1 MPRSSL
7 LTLVAGVILG
17 TFLLV
22 SFASFLLSRHF
33 VLQNMEGSLM
43 QEMRTRLNTTQG
55 TAQRFLQLQHLE
67 GIKKVVSAYGSDPD
81 LEVVLIADAEGRI
94 LASTRYRDVGQLWS
108 ESSYAFAE
116 DKVERVTRTRIS
128 DVSVD
133 RKKDT
138 VSGYISICNAHAASG
153 SLRNPRCGFLVHR
166 ASLGFHRNEAL
177 ASLYRQA
184 TLTSVG
190 FALSG
195 IVMLMIFRR
204 SITLRVGRIV
214 AALSRFGDGERLAR
228 IRLAGSDELAT
239 ISRSVDQIL
248 DELAEDE
255 AELRNSERFK
265 QAMIDS
271 ANSALISV
279 DATGTIVFFSA
290 GAERMLGYTSEELVG
305 RAKGHIFHDPPEVRR
320 RAQQLSADAIPDFP
334 EALDLFLRE
343 ASDGTAY
350 EDEWTYVR
358 KDGSKLTVDLSVTP
372 LLAADDTVSGYLAIA
387 RDVSEEKALAQRL
400 RLAEQVF
407 ENAGEAIL
415 VTDDR
420 LRVVDVNP
428 AYVRVTGF
436 TRHEVIGS
444 RPGMASPGR
453 HDSDF
458 YKRMWLEIRQTGQW
472 SGEIWDRRS
481 NGELFPQLLT
491 VSAIKDDQGQVSNYV
506 GIFKDVSNQKAAEEE
521 LERMAYYDPLTGL
534 PNRALFKDRLQH
546 EIDVAQRKG
555 TLIAVLFID
564 LDRFKYVNDTL
575 GHEAGDQLLVETS
588 RRIRGS
594 VRQSDTLAR
603 IGGDEFTLILADIG
617 RPAAASIVAEKVI
630 RSLQDGF
637 QIDGREVFIGAS
649 IGIGLYPDD
658 GRSVATLIKNADT
671 AMYLAKQAGRGVCRF
686 FTSEMNSRNERRM
699 TMEASLRRAVE
710 ASEFVVFYQ
719 PKLDIVSQQITG
731 FEALL
736 RWEHPDFGLVPP
748 GDFIPLAEET
758 GLIVPIGQWV
768 LRTACAQLKLW
779 QSHGFPDLQM
789 SVNLS
794 AREFQDA
801 QLAGDVATL
810 LDELDLDPETLDL
823 EVTETMLMADAD
835 GALAVMEELRQ
846 MGVGLSIDDFGMGYS
861 SLGYLKRFPI
871 QTLKIDRSF
880 VCDVVEDPE
889 DAGIV
894 RAIIALASTLQLQVV
909 AEGVET
915 EAQQDFLIAE
925 GCRGAQGYLYSRPL
939 PADEAAVLLSSWS
952 VESSAGKGAGLAPML
967 AGPQ

>member
-22 SFASFLLSRHF
+22 SFASFLSSRHF
-33 VLQNMEGSLM
+33 VLQNMEANLM
-43 QEMRTRLNTTQG
+43 QEMHTRLSATQG
-55 TAQRFLQLQHLE
+55 TAQRFLQLRHAE
-67 GIKKVVSAYGSDPD
+67 DIKKVVSAYGSDPD
-81 LEVVLIADAEGRI
+81 LDVVLVADAEGRI
-94 LASTRYRDVGQLWS
+94 LASTRYSDEGQRWS
-108 ESSYAFAE
+108 ESAYVLAE
-116 DKVERVTRTRIS
+116 ETIERVTRTRTS
-128 DVSVD
+128 DVSID
-133 RKKDT
+133 RKADT
-138 VSGYISICNAHAASG
+138 VSGYISICDSRGTAG
-153 SLRNPRCGFLVHR
+153 SLRSSRCGFLFHQ
-166 ASLGFHRNEAL
+166 ASLRFHRDQAL
-177 ASLYRQA
+177 GSLYRQA
-184 TLTSVG
+184 SLTGVG
-190 FALSG
+190 FACSG
-195 IVMLMIFRR
+195 IFMLLIFRR
-204 SITLRVGRIV
+204 SITARVGLIV
-214 AALSRFGDGERLAR
+214 DALHRFGNGERLAR
-228 IRLAGSDELAT
+228 IRLTGSDELAT
-239 ISRSVDQIL
+239 IGRSVDQIL

-279 DATGTIVFFSA
+279 DASGIVVFFSA
-290 GAERMLGYTSEELVG
+290 GAERMLGYTAEELVG
-305 RAKGHIFHDPPEVRR
+305 KAKGHIFHDPAEVRR
-320 RAQQLSADAIPDFP
+320 RAKRIGADTLPGLP
-334 EALDLFLRE
+334 QELNLFLGR
-343 ASDGTAY
+343 AAKGSAY

-358 KDGSKLTVDLSVTP
+358 KDGSKLTVDLSVTE
-372 LLAADDTVSGYLAIA
+372 LLAADDSVSGYLAIA
-387 RDVSEEKALAQRL
+387 RDVTEEKALAQRL

-407 ENAGEAIL
+407 ENAGEAIV
-415 VTDDR
+415 VTDAR

-436 TRHEVIGS
+436 TRHEVMGS

-453 HDSDF
+453 HERDF

-472 SGEIWDRRS
+472 SGEVWDRRS
-481 NGELFPQLLT
+481 NGELFPQWLT
-491 VSAIKDDQGQVSNYV
+491 VSAIKDDRGKVSNYV
-506 GIFKDVSNQKAAEEE
+506 GIFKDVSSQKAAEEE

-534 PNRALFKDRLQH
+534 PNRTLFKDRLQH

-555 TLIAVLFID
+555 TRIAVLFID

-575 GHEAGDQLLVETS
+575 GHEAGDRLLVEAS
-588 RRIRGS
+588 RRIRRS

-603 IGGDEFTLILADIG
+603 LGGDEFTLILADIG
-617 RPAAASIVAEKVI
+617 KSAAASIVAEKVI
-630 RSLQDGF
+630 RSLQQEF

-649 IGIGLYPDD
+649 VGIGLYPDD
-658 GRSVATLIKNADT
+658 GQNVSALIKNADT
-671 AMYLAKQAGRGVCRF
+671 AMYLAKQAGRGTHRF

-699 TMEASLRRAVE
+699 AMEASLRRALD
-710 ASEFVVFYQ
+710 ASEFVLYYQ
-719 PKLDIVSQQITG
+719 PMLDIVSRRITG

-758 GLIVPIGQWV
+758 GLIVPIGHWV

-779 QSHGFPDLQM
+779 QSDGFPDLQM

-794 AREFQDA
+794 AREFQNA
-801 QLAGDVATL
+801 QLAGDVADL
-810 LDELDLDPETLDL
+810 LEEYRLEPESLDL

-835 GALAVMEELRQ
+835 GALAVMNELRQ

-861 SLGYLKRFPI
+861 SLGYLKRFPV

-880 VCDVVEDPE
+880 VRDVVEDPE

-915 EAQQDFLIAE
+915 EAQQDFLLAE
-925 GCRGAQGYLYSRPL
+925 GCEGAQGYLYSRPL
-939 PADEAAVLLSSWS
+939 PADEAAAFLFSWS
-952 VESSAGKGAGLAPML
+952 VKSSAGKQPGLAPVV
-967 AGPQ
+967 AGPH